1 MAQEALTGAP
11 GILRLACAGALVAS
25 LLLAGA
31 VRTQAGDT
39 QVELVPEVNAYLKL
53 SDHTRLFLMGSL
65 TQGLSEPSTDGE
77 AGVHLDITLTPILR
91 RRLANADW
99 ERDRYLWVRIGYQIL
114 GNLEDREDGFTAE
127 HRGILEVTARVP
139 LPSDVWLVNRARAD
153 LRDLDGEFSTRF
165 RYRLGIEREFTVGD
179 VTLVP
184 YAQAEVFYDTRFG
197 AWNRQLY
204 QAGVEI
210 EITKHWRI
218 EPYYARQEDQRSSP
232 AHVDRVGLVLKTYW

>member
-1 MAQEALTGAP
+1 MKPRSAV
-11 GILRLACAGALVAS
+11 ALVAV

-31 VRTQAGDT
+31 MRAQAGDT
-39 QVELVPEVNAYLKL
+39 KAEFVPEANAYLQF
-53 SDHTRLFLMGSL
+53 SDQVRLFLLGSL

-77 AGVHLDITLTPILR
+77 VGAHLDLTLTPILR

-99 ERDRYLWVRIGYQIL
+99 ERDRYLWVRIGYAFL
-114 GNLEDREDGFTAE
+114 GNLDDREKGSTE
-127 HRGILEVTARVP
+127 HRGILEVTARAP
-139 LPSDVWLVNRARAD
+139 LPFDVWLVNRARVD

-165 RYRLGIEREFTVGD
+165 RYRLGAEREFTVGG

-218 EPYYARQEDQRSSP
+218 EPYYAREEDQRSSI
-232 AHVDRVGLVLKTYW
+232 AHVDRIGLVLKTYW